1 MIAPMPH
8 AAFLAAP
15 DTGVA
20 GVWSWPVVA
29 ASLSLVAAAIVLS
42 RWLGLRV
49 EMPLM
54 WASLRAAVQ
63 LLAVGG
69 LLALILRSAVPGL
82 WAWLWVAAMVGIA
95 SGVMVHRMPDAPGA
109 WLPATTAVAVATA
122 VGLGVVFGFGVIPY
136 DPISVVVVA
145 GITIGNSMPHGVL
158 AAKQVVSRVC
168 DRPGTLEALLA
179 TGFDRGGIVRFLA
192 PESARLALIPQ
203 IERTKV
209 VGLIALPGAM
219 TGLLLAGV
227 HPVDAVVIQLLVM
240 YLVLGAAAITVIVM
254 VLAVTR
260 QTVTPRL
267 QVAEWVRPGH

>member
-1 MIAPMPH
+1 MPL
-8 AAFLAAP
+8 LAAAES
-15 DTGVA
+15 GVA

-29 ASLSLVAAAIVLS
+29 ASLSLVAGAVALS

-49 EMPLM
+49 EGPLV
-54 WASLRAAVQ
+54 WASARAAVQ

-69 LLALILRSAVPGL
+69 LLALVLRSTVPGL
-82 WAWLWVAAMVGIA
+82 WAWLWVAVMVGIA
-95 SGVMVHRMPDAPGA
+95 SAVMVRRMPPAPGA
-109 WLPATTAVAVATA
+109 WLPATAAVGLSTA
-122 VGLGVVFGFGVIPY
+122 VGLGVVFGFGVVPY

-158 AAKQVVSRVC
+158 AAKQVAASAR
-168 DRPGTLEALLA
+168 DRPGTIEALLA
-179 TGFDRGGIVRFLA
+179 MGFDRGGIVRFLA

-227 HPVDAVVIQLLVM
+227 DPVDAVVVQLLVM

-260 QTVTPRL
+260 VSVTPRL
-267 QVAEWVRPGH
+267 QMAEWVKPGR

>member
-1 MIAPMPH
+1 MW
-8 AAFLAAP
+8 
-15 DTGVA
+15 D
-20 GVWSWPVVA
+20 WPVVA
-29 ASLSLVAAAIVLS
+29 AALSLVVGAIALS
-42 RWLGLRV
+42 RWLGLGV
-49 EMPLM
+49 EASLM

-69 LLALILRSAVPGL
+69 LLAVILRSTVPDL
-82 WAWLWVAAMVGIA
+82 WAWIWVGAMIA
-95 SGVMVHRMPDAPGA
+95 ISAFVMVRRMPAAPGV
-109 WLPATTAVAVATA
+109 WLPATAAVAGSTA

-158 AAKQVVSRVC
+158 AAKQVVAQAR

-179 TGFDRGGIVRFLA
+179 MGFDRNGAVRFLA
-192 PESARLALIPQ
+192 PGSARLALIPQ

-209 VGLIALPGAM
+209 VGIIALPGAM

-227 HPVDAVVIQLLVM
+227 DPVDAVVIQLLVM
-240 YLVLGAAAITVIVM
+240 YLVLGAASITVIVM

-260 QTVTPRL
+260 SAITPRL
-267 QVAEWVRPGH
+267 QVADWVKPGT